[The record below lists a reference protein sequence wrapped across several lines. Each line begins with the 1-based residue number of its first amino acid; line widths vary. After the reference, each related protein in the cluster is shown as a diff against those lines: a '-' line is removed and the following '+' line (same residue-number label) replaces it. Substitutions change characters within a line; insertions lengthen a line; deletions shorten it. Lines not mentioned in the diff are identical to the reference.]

1 MKFILTD
8 DSVDRDYE
16 RVLITGLKTDNFEK
30 NPIMLYQHRQDSF
43 WTGKDAPLPI
53 GFWKNISKTGNQISA
68 EPEFNDTELAQ
79 QVKSLVEHGTLNAC
93 SIGFRAIA
101 YSNDPALMLPGQK
114 YATITQSELLEC
126 SIVMIPSNPNAVAVK
141 SFDKDGKKYNI
152 TGNSNVSDEDIQKL
166 DAAAKS
172 FFQTPQNKNT
182 MTELFEKLQ
191 KEVKGELS
199 SIKSMVETFIKGAPA
214 QVKTDGE
221 KPDGEQKPEEATGE
235 GAERMKEF
243 TGKVEA
249 IEKKLGEMQT
259 ENESLAKAK
268 EDAEATVK
276 SLTTEKETLATDK
289 TNLEKEVGEL
299 KAANLKLSGGDEVG
313 TTTVIEIKEK
323 NDAVPE
329 KPINETQEQ
338 KTKRLAALAASI
350 KTVK

>member
-30 NPIMLYQHRQDSF
+30 NPIMLYQHRQDSY
-43 WTGKDAPLPI
+43 WTGKEAPLPI
-53 GFWKNISKTGNQISA
+53 GFWKNISKSGNQITA

-79 QVKSLVEHGTLNAC
+79 QVKALVEHGTLNAC

-101 YSNDPALMLPGQK
+101 FSNDPDLMLPGQK

-152 TGNSNVSDEDIQKL
+152 SGESNLSAEDIQKL
-166 DAAAKS
+166 DEAAKS
-172 FFQTPQNKNT
+172 FFTSSKNKNI

-199 SIKSMVETFIKGAPA
+199 SIKSMVETFIKGSTPPA
-214 QVKTDGE
+214 VKADGE
-221 KPDGEQKPEEATGE
+221 KPEGGAAVEGE

-259 ENESLAKAK
+259 ENEGLAKAK
-268 EDAEATVK
+268 DAAEASVK
-276 SLTTEKETLATDK
+276 LLTTEKDTLV
-289 TNLEKEVGEL
+289 KEVSDL
-299 KAANLKLSGGDEVG
+299 KAANLKLSGGEGKGSEEVI
-313 TTTVIEIKEK
+313 VIEGKDK
-323 NDAVPE
+323 NAVVPE
-329 KPINETQEQ
+329 APVNETPAQ
-338 KTKRLAALAASI
+338 KSKRLADLAS
-350 KTVK
+350 KLTK